1 MFSFVLKSY
10 SNIDCSATSESSVGL
25 PAQLQSVIDVPEKS
39 RANRGAFERKIE
51 DTQESYSQ
59 EHSAAPNVGPSDLRQ
74 GLCPWDLSFLISLK
88 GQEKTDRLFDL
99 YLGDAEME
107 LSDINDIVDEKAS
120 LLSASPSVQTRMTTH
135 RRLVNGTLQRTFE
148 VMQIALLS
156 DRFLGWSPFAIT
168 RELLSWLDGKR
179 TD

>member
-10 SNIDCSATSESSVGL
+10 SNIDCSATSESSVSL
-25 PAQLQSVIDVPEKS
+25 PAQLQSVTDGSEKRDNRETFWAQNRRHSGVLLS
-39 RANRGAFERKIE
+39 RAFRSSQRRSQWLASESMSLGHFLPDLLQRSGE
-51 DTQESYSQ
+51 DGQTVWPVSWRRRDGVEWYQWHRRRE
-59 EHSAAPNVGPSDLRQ
+59 NV
-74 GLCPWDLSFLISLK
+74 
-88 GQEKTDRLFDL
+88 T
-99 YLGDAEME
+99 
-107 LSDINDIVDEKAS
+107 

-148 VMQIALLS
+148 VMQIALFS